1 MNKEEFLKKIR
12 KHLRFL
18 DRGIVE
24 EAIEYYDEIID
35 DLMEDGYTEEEIQ
48 KRIGSPLE
56 IANRI
61 LEENQQ
67 FQRNEDRKEKEEK
80 KPMTWFEMAVKGII
94 LLLCSPFLVAI
105 MSLIIAGI
113 LVVGTIPF
121 TLFVI
126 AISFVLSGVVMLIQI
141 PIHFELGISFIIAR
155 LGLFLMLS
163 SGGMLLF
170 LYSYDAMKYVI
181 RKVKIMWIN
190 MIHKV
195 R

>member
-18 DRGIVE
+18 DRSIVE
-24 EAIEYYDEIID
+24 EAIEYYDEVID
-35 DLMEDGYTEEEIQ
+35 DLIEDGYTEEEIQ

-94 LLLCSPFLVAI
+94 LLLCSPFILSILCLV
-105 MSLIIAGI
+105 MAGI
-113 LVVGTIPF
+113 LVVATIPF
-121 TLFVI
+121 TLFMV
-126 AISFVLSGVVMLIQI
+126 AISFVLSGAVMLIQI
-141 PIHFELGISFIIAR
+141 PIHFELGISFMIAR

-163 SGGMLLF
+163 SGGVLLF
-170 LYSYDAMKYVI
+170 LYSYDATKYVI

-190 MIHKV
+190 LIHKV

>member
-18 DRGIVE
+18 DRGIVD

-35 DLMEDGYTEEEIQ
+35 DLIEDGYTEEEIQ

-94 LLLCSPFLVAI
+94 LLLCAPFLVAI
-105 MSLIIAGI
+105 MSLVIAGI
-113 LVVGTIPF
+113 IVVGTIPF
-121 TLFVI
+121 TLFVT
-126 AISFVLSGVVMLIQI
+126 AISFVLAGVVMLIQI
-141 PIHFELGISFIIAR
+141 PVHFGLGFSFMIAR
-155 LGLFLMLS
+155 LGLFLMFS
-163 SGGMLLF
+163 SGGILLF
-170 LYSYDAMKYVI
+170 LYSYGAMKYVI

-190 MIHKV
+190 LIYKV